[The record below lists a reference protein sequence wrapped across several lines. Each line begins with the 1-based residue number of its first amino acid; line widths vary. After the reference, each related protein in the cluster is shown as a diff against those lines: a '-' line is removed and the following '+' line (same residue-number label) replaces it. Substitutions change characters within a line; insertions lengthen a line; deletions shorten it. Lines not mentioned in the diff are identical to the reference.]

1 MAVRLYA
8 GLGPQARAISLNIAA
23 GGPRKMNIL
32 PPNSSFGW
40 LKRFAFPRLSSA
52 IVPRVD
58 SHPAHAARKGEENS
72 TNSEA
77 GY

>member
-1 MAVRLYA
+1 
-8 GLGPQARAISLNIAA
+8 
-23 GGPRKMNIL
+23 MNTL